1 MNEAP
6 LRRHDLVW
14 LDLAGDAGAFAV
26 AAEQAGH
33 ARSWVQQG
41 RPLVVARQSEP
52 APKQADLLNLG
63 FTLPSAPLRTRIA
76 LRAPRAAI
84 IRHTRPLPLPDAIGH
99 APHSWRDG
107 MSSLHDL
114 CTKAGAVARVYGSLS
129 SQAYS
134 GEIYVDTASD
144 LDLLLECG
152 PHTRLGELL
161 AALERFPAQTLRI
174 DAEILAQSGWAVAW
188 RELAAALR
196 SATPCKVLA
205 KSDCD
210 ARLIPVEQL
219 FDAQLLLAT

>member
-1 MNEAP
+1 MNAVP

-14 LDLAGDAGAFAV
+14 LDPASDAGAFAAV
-26 AAEQAGH
+26 EQAEH
-33 ARSWVQQG
+33 ARSWVQQN

-52 APKQADLLNLG
+52 ATRQADLLNLG
-63 FTLPSAPLRTRIA
+63 FTLPSAPVRTRIS

-84 IRHTRPLPLPDAIGH
+84 IRHTRPLLLLDAIGH

-129 SQAYS
+129 SQAYT
-134 GEIYVDTASD
+134 GEIYVDAASD

-152 PHTRLGELL
+152 GDTKLEELL
-161 AALERFPAQTLRI
+161 AALQSFPLQPLRL
-174 DAEILAQSGWAVAW
+174 DGEILAPGGWAVAW
-188 RELAAALR
+188 RELAAALGA
-196 SATPCKVLA
+196 ATPCKVLA

-210 ARLIPVEQL
+210 ARLISVEQ
-219 FDAQLLLAT
+219 FFAAQLALAV

>member
-1 MNEAP
+1 MNAVP

-14 LDLAGDAGAFAV
+14 LDLAIDAGAFAS
-26 AAEQAGH
+26 AEQAEQ

-41 RPLVVARQSEP
+41 RPLVVARQSGP
-52 APKQADLLNLG
+52 AIKQEYQLNLG
-63 FTLPSAPLRTRIA
+63 FTLPSAPARTRVS

-84 IRHTRPLPLPDAIGH
+84 IRHSRPLLLPDAIGH

-129 SQAYS
+129 SQAYT

-152 PHTRLGELL
+152 AHTRLDELL
-161 AALERFPAQTLRI
+161 AALERFPTQTLRI
-174 DAEILAQSGWAVAW
+174 DGEILSTSGWAVAW

-210 ARLIPVEQL
+210 ACLIPLEQ
-219 FDAQLLLAT
+219 FFAAPLALAV